1 MSPVPIYIPGWREAK
16 WSKVPCLRK
25 QSNGLGLNPGPP
37 SVKFVTVN
45 RSATRASTLQK
56 IHWSIGWSIL
66 YKPITNWHS
75 PFFPIADPASLHP
88 VDDSAMTLKKHHNN
102 NLLYYYIFNQGGIIL
117 WLISIG
123 DINHLINQAFL
134 KWLIH
139 SLPADGRNEMR
150 DKRTPKDV
158 CGEASSYMAA
168 LE

>member
-1 MSPVPIYIPGWREAK
+1 MSPVPIYTPGWREVK

-25 QSNGLGLNPGPP
+25 QSSGLGLNPGPP
-37 SVKFVTVN
+37 GVKFVNVN

-56 IHWSIGWSIL
+56 IHWSIGWSTL

-88 VDDSAMTLKKHHNN
+88 VDDSAMILKKHHNN
-102 NLLYYYIFNQGGIIL
+102 NLLYYYIFNQGGIKL

-139 SLPADGRNEMR
+139 GCIRIKWKEKNPLKWQRYIKCMKSPRN
-150 DKRTPKDV
+150 
-158 CGEASSYMAA
+158 YQ
-168 LE
+168 